1 MRIHTSLFVL
11 FWTAQT
17 VFAAITADSIKTSVD
32 SFSLQFPFNPIK
44 DLYWTGMK
52 THRRVCFAASPSG
65 DAGYVAYLD
74 ASGKGVHV
82 QQVNLQTFEA
92 VGDAFTIPDGREA
105 GGIVAQEQGVAILTN
120 EPLPEGT
127 QDAPPPN
134 DAGQPTPV
142 PVLYR
147 IIDGEVKWKV
157 FLAGP
162 GLHPDPGLGAAVDMN
177 GDLTYSPVKKLYGAY
192 FVISYYTGEGAKG
205 HFSDSIQYVD
215 EDGQIQDIKG
225 ATSAGGC
232 SHNTGIAFEEADD
245 APFCSACAEDQ
256 TGTVWLNTKNQG
268 EGPPAVPLSVEPF
281 INGMSGEPFNG
292 MGGSWSVLTRLG
304 KSQSYAITWLTRNTE
319 LKASPKGTGT
329 ETNTNTNTNT
339 GTVPQDGTVDQTTQ
353 DQKTDTTQQMDIVGA
368 KNVITQPP
376 ADHFNT
382 HIQAFDEKTLLS
394 TYEEITSPQCVKAAG
409 CLGTWAGTY
418 FAQVDGTTAQVDG
431 EAFKSTEVFVGG
443 DLVLLPNGICFPY
456 VNMKWDTSTKVDG
469 SGGTGD
475 QGVMMGNGQQAA
487 NTQKLSF
494 ACVANPSGT
503 TTTTGGG
510 GGGGGTTTTN
520 EGANQGNVKKPLD
533 TQQQQTK
540 QQATT
545 DETTTTGKLS
555 VLFSTSSCSSP
566 FHSIQSTGVWIC
578 ADFALPS
585 DNTNNALHKRRMRRF
600 LGRNSSPRL

>member
-1 MRIHTSLFVL
+1 ME
-11 FWTAQT
+11 
-17 VFAAITADSIKTSVD
+17 
-32 SFSLQFPFNPIK
+32 SFPCRAWAPSSPRARRGRRHERRL
-44 DLYWTGMK
+44 DLLSRQK
-52 THRRVCFAASPSG
+52 ALRRVVSEHS
-65 DAGYVAYLD
+65 
-74 ASGKGVHV
+74 
-82 QQVNLQTFEA
+82 
-92 VGDAFTIPDGREA
+92 TI
-105 GGIVAQEQGVAILTN
+105 TK
-120 EPLPEGT
+120 LP
-127 QDAPPPN
+127 AHH
-134 DAGQPTPV
+134 
-142 PVLYR
+142 R
-147 IIDGEVKWKV
+147 
-157 FLAGP
+157 
-162 GLHPDPGLGAAVDMN
+162 
-177 GDLTYSPVKKLYGAY
+177 S

-353 DQKTDTTQQMDIVGA
+353 DQKTDTTQQMDMSGSRLLRFVRRQTSKKKTTKKPLTTNNQMTSTQQKPQDTTQETTGGGGGGGGGGEGGGGGGGGGGEGAPGRQVAIAILTDKFSVGA